1 MHVFLRWDGSET
13 YSSQRLCGGNGSEHT
28 VGAVSV
34 AGVEHCWALA
44 LCGALDAQLRAII
57 TLSLP
62 QLPRASKHICF
73 HTVINYEL

>member
-1 MHVFLRWDGSET
+1 MAQKRIALRD
-13 YSSQRLCGGNGSEHT
+13 
-28 VGAVSV
+28 SV
-34 AGVEHCWALA
+34 VEMVLSTQLGPSAWLGWNEHCWALV